1 MANKT
6 YYSESAGLNVPVGK
20 LRRIMQDGQATL
32 IEPQRIQ
39 FSRIG
44 ADHFGSFVTDD
55 PEIIAALDERVAK
68 IGDIF
73 GPEEYQKRTTDPKM
87 RADLLEAENHRLL
100 AEHNRLLAMLQK
112 QQQSKAANVENLG
125 NRNPAPGGK

>member
-39 FSRIG
+39 FARIG
-44 ADHFGSFVTDD
+44 ADKFGSFTTDD
-55 PEIIAALDERVAK
+55 PEIIAALDERAERV
-68 IGDIF
+68 GDIF
-73 GPEEYQKRTTDPKM
+73 GPEEYQKRIVPAEM
-87 RADLLEAENHRLL
+87 RAERL
-100 AEHNRLLAMLQK
+100 AEENQRLVEERNRLLAMLK
-112 QQQSKAANVENLG
+112 QQQAKTTQ
-125 NRNPAPGGK
+125 PAGGK